1 MAKIFNTTV
10 YPTIVPAATDL
21 LIGTDV
27 SDNNKTVTFKI
38 SDIVGGGGAAQDLAS
53 VLAIGNSAANNI
65 TLTGT
70 GILTAVDVFPTVIS
84 AGTQGTHGV
93 VGQFLASTGTG
104 IQWQTPPGAN
114 LTWQNVVDNSNI
126 VQAKSLFL
134 QDGSFSITQPNN
146 TSGSFSADTK
156 TSLSWNALATFH
168 SDVALGDGTGTTA
181 TSVSFYSAT
190 QILADDGTGVMVPG
204 TAGQLLSSTGT
215 GVQWSSASTLI
226 TPTLQ
231 DVCTPTSSS
240 DNVLTGVGIEF
251 VGTNLGSTTS
261 FDSDTILQ
269 SQGTV
274 KIIGNADIT
283 VPASQGFLEINGGAI
298 DIKGDYTEFR
308 IKGSPGTSG
317 QLLVSKGSLL
327 TPAWETVSGLNQN
340 LQDTLGNGNTA
351 NGTNANITLTGNAS
365 TLANPTE
372 GVVEVSNGAFSLVGD
387 HSGVSLKGSF
397 GNAGQVLVSQGEGAT
412 PVWGAN
418 GSGTVNNIVGGL
430 TNYIQVNVDATTA
443 ASPVV
448 SSSLLTTG
456 TSIPTTTGVAT
467 FTDIQTNGTAY
478 TPTNNVVTT
487 PVVSANGSGLTVNVN
502 SVNIQS
508 SSDFTV
514 VSGGTGYLVGDTVEI
529 PGSSGTPCIL
539 QIQNVSSDRYYD
551 ALGKFSEPSGK
562 DWDLSFLNTNSGV
575 PVTVSIPSGQGGS
588 GYTDPTTT
596 GVAVGSNGLIVTLN
610 TSGGVAQTATIT
622 TPGTGYAAGSSFS
635 GLSGGTGTGTTVVV
649 DTVKGDS
656 TLRNSD
662 GTRSSDVVFKE
673 GNNIEFVRGI
683 NSSEVT
689 INSSAGG
696 GTVTSVGAVSTNA
709 TLSISGSPITTSG
722 DLDIELPTMSA
733 LTPGSYTNSDI
744 TVDAYGRITAAGNG
758 TPVANTT
765 YDLTSSQSGPVLT
778 MTNPSGGSGYV
789 AGSTLSTTVVTGGG
803 DGNLTVLVGTVTAGA
818 IDANQITVV
827 AAGAGYAPGDT
838 FTVDGPGADVTGVV
852 ATVSTTTAGINL
864 VPSTGTTDTVLLKE
878 GSNITLTDNGSNEIT
893 ISAANS
899 SGIASFGIATNP
911 ASTAGTINVTDNTI
925 TFTEQVNTINSVNY
939 NYISQ
944 DISATNILTTGLS
957 ADTSGLNGTTVLTH
971 FLRADNT
978 WAAPASTSYIGS
990 GGVDIGTNG
999 VASLSG
1005 FTAGSAYNTG
1015 KDLGYK
1021 VIFDVIGGTGSGCQ
1035 ILALNTGGVLSA
1047 PEIYA
1052 KGKGYTVNDTLSLQE
1067 ANGQGATPGTPAQVT
1082 AASLTTPGEFQVFS
1096 KPDNLQTQYKPTL
1109 KAINTGGTTADP
1121 ELEFTLL
1128 GPATKSVDTVALAGG
1143 TDISVIRDNDGQ
1155 ITISS
1160 TATFTPAV
1168 TAPIYLDG
1176 SNIRLNYNDA
1186 SVTNNVVTAAD
1197 AFSASQPVVPA
1208 TDTVLVN
1215 KRTSYVTSFSGSG
1228 SGYTPGITT
1237 GVTLQLLS
1245 GGPVPVLPVVSF
1257 TVQGSGA
1264 INTATI
1270 VFTTLGT
1277 GVQANDQFRI
1287 PGSTGTPVDIT
1298 ITSSNQNIVESVPIS
1313 ELSTAIGTM
1322 SSFGIGSDSGTAT
1335 ITDGQTISFSG
1346 GVGITTAIGLGTQ
1359 TVTFDLDLNE
1369 LTTSTD
1375 NADGDFFAVVDTTGV
1390 QKKLTKA
1397 NINNSGF
1404 NNDAGY
1410 TTNTGTVTGTGTQGV
1425 IPAWASGGAG
1435 IENTVLFYDSSNKV
1449 FSFNNNNVV
1458 NNDYTLTVGA
1468 NGGFGNGYIYVE
1480 NTTNNVRIGKNSLGT
1495 LSETGSAVSNT
1506 IIGTQAGQA
1515 ITDGA
1520 ENTVV
1525 GFNAMAAATKQTGN
1539 TIVGVGAMSNGYG
1552 GADVAIGKDS
1562 LKFGANTNSNPNI
1575 NDATN
1580 RVAIGNNAL
1589 AGESTTLQIGEEI
1602 VAIGTSAGQYTSS
1615 TAAGG
1620 GIFIG
1625 SFAGQHTVNNQ
1636 TKNGINQIA
1645 IGRRAMQ
1652 YFTTSESI
1660 AIGAYSMI
1668 DDNASGAKIGGTG
1681 HIAIG
1686 THSLGSVGGAPTVSG
1701 SYNIAIGYKAQD
1713 AVQDLGAD
1721 TIAMGREAK
1730 AQGTDSIAIGRQ
1742 TQAGTSAN
1750 DESIAIGSSASAAA
1764 KNCMAIGFNSSASGD
1779 GSLALGKNSVTT
1791 DDNQLSFGSTTVP
1804 LGLIENSG
1812 VTATKRWKIHINGA
1826 YYYVGLEPVP

>member
-53 VLAIGNSAANNI
+53 VLAIGNSAANDI

-84 AGTQGTHGV
+84 AGTQGTHGS

-104 IQWQTPPGAN
+104 IQWQTPPGAS
-114 LTWQNVVDNSNI
+114 LTWQNVVDNGNI

-134 QDGSFSITQPNN
+134 QDGSISITQPNN
-146 TSGSFSADTK
+146 ANGSFSGDTK

-168 SDVALGDGTGTTA
+168 SDVALGDSSGTNA

-190 QILADDGTGVMVPG
+190 KILADDGGGVMVPG

-251 VGTNLGSTTS
+251 VGTSLGSTTS
-261 FDSDTILQ
+261 FDADTILQ

-274 KIIGNADIT
+274 KIIGNADTT
-283 VPASQGFLEINGGAI
+283 VPSTQGFLEINGGAI

-327 TPAWETVSGLNQN
+327 TPEWETVSGLNQN
-340 LQDTLGNGNTA
+340 LQATLDNGNSA
-351 NGTNANITLTGNAS
+351 NGTNANINLTGNSS
-365 TLANPTE
+365 TLSNPNQ
-372 GVVEVSNGAFSLVGD
+372 GVIEVTNGAFSLAGD
-387 HSGVSLKGSF
+387 HSGVALKGSY

-412 PVWGAN
+412 PIWGAN

-430 TNYIQVNVDATTA
+430 TNYIQVNVDSSTA

-456 TSIPTTTGVAT
+456 TSIPSTTGVAT

-487 PVVSANGSGLTVNVN
+487 PVVSATGSGLTVNVN

-514 VSGGTGYLVGDTVEI
+514 VSGGTGYLPGDTVEI
-529 PGSSGTPCIL
+529 PGSAGTPCIL

-562 DWDLSFLNTNSGV
+562 DWNLSFLNTNSGV

-596 GVAVGSNGLIVTLN
+596 GVAVGTNGLIVTLN

-622 TPGTGYAAGSSFS
+622 TPGSGYAAGTSFT
-635 GLSGGTGTGTTVVV
+635 GISGGTGTGTTVVV
-649 DTVKGDS
+649 DTVKGNS

-662 GTRSSDVVFKE
+662 GTRISDVVFVE
-673 GNNIEFVRGI
+673 GNNIEFVRSN

-696 GTVTSVGAVSTNA
+696 GTVTSVGLTSTNL
-709 TLSISGSPITTSG
+709 TVTGSPITTSG
-722 DLDIELPTMSA
+722 TLTVALPTTGVTA
-733 LTPGSYTNSDI
+733 ASYTNADI
-744 TVDAYGRITAAGNG
+744 TVDAEGRITAAANG
-758 TPVANTT
+758 SPVANTT

-789 AGSTLSTTVVTGGG
+789 AGSTLNTTVVTGGG
-803 DGNLTVLVGTVTAGA
+803 DGNLTVLVGTVNAGA

-838 FTVDGPGADVTGVV
+838 FTVDGPGTDVTGVV

-864 VPSTGTTDTVLLKE
+864 VPSTGSTDTVLLKE
-878 GSNITLTDNGSNEIT
+878 GSNITLIDNGSNEIT

-911 ASTAGTINVTDNTI
+911 VSTAGTINVTDNTI
-925 TFTEQVNTINSVNY
+925 TFTEQVNTINAVNY

-957 ADTSGLNGTTVLTH
+957 ADTSALDGTTVLTH

-990 GGVDIGTNG
+990 GAVDIGTNG
-999 VASLSG
+999 VETLSG
-1005 FTAGSAYNTG
+1005 FTSGSAYNTG

-1021 VIFDVIGGTGSGCQ
+1021 VIFDVLGGTGSGCQ

-1052 KGKGYTVNDTLSLQE
+1052 KGKGYTINDTLSLQE
-1067 ANGQGATPGTPAQVT
+1067 ANGQGATPGTPAQVS
-1082 AASLTTPGEFQVFS
+1082 AASLTTAGEFQVFS
-1096 KPDNLQTQYKPTL
+1096 RPESLQTQYKPTL
-1109 KAINTGGTTADP
+1109 KAVNTGGTTADP
-1121 ELEFTLL
+1121 NLEFTLI

-1160 TATFTPAV
+1160 TAAFTPAV

-1186 SVTNNVVTAAD
+1186 TVTNNVVTAAD

-1215 KRTSYVTSFSGSG
+1215 KKTSYVTSFSGSG
-1228 SGYTPGITT
+1228 SGYSPGPAT

-1245 GGPVPVLPVVSF
+1245 GGPVSVLPVVSF
-1257 TVQGSGA
+1257 TVLSGGD
-1264 INTATI
+1264 IDTATV

-1287 PGSTGTPVDIT
+1287 PGSTGTSVDIT
-1298 ITSSNQNIVESVPIS
+1298 ITTTNQNTVESVPIS

-1335 ITDGQTISFSG
+1335 ITDGQTVSFSG
-1346 GVGITTAIGLGTQ
+1346 GTGITTAIGLGTQ

-1369 LTTSTD
+1369 LTTSTS
-1375 NADGDFFAVVDTTGV
+1375 NADGDFFAVVDSTGV
-1390 QKKLTKA
+1390 QKKLTKG

-1410 TTNTGTVTGTGTQGV
+1410 TTNTGTVAGTGTQG
-1425 IPAWASGGAG
+1425 ILPAWKSGGAD
-1435 IENTVLFYDSSNKV
+1435 IEDTVLFYDATNTV
-1449 FSFNNNNVV
+1449 FSLNNNNVV
-1458 NNDYTLTVGA
+1458 HTDYSLTIGENA
-1468 NGGFGNGYIYVE
+1468 GSGKGYIFIE
-1480 NTTNNVRIGKNSLGT
+1480 NASNNVRIGKNSLGT
-1495 LSETGSAVSNT
+1495 LAETGSAVSNT

-1515 ITDGA
+1515 ITNGA

-1525 GFNAMAAATKQTGN
+1525 GFNAMAGASVQTGN
-1539 TIVGVGAMSNGYG
+1539 TILGVGAMSNGYG

-1562 LKFGANTNSNPNI
+1562 LKFGANTNSNPNL
-1575 NDATN
+1575 NDPTN

-1589 AGESTTLQIGEEI
+1589 AGTATALQVGEEI

-1615 TAAGG
+1615 TVAGG

-1636 TKNGINQIA
+1636 SRNGINQIA

-1652 YFTTSESI
+1652 YFTSSESV
-1660 AIGAYSMI
+1660 AIGAFSMI
-1668 DDNASGAKIGGTG
+1668 DSNTSGARIGGTG
-1681 HIAIG
+1681 HVAIG
-1686 THSLGSVGGAPTVSG
+1686 THALGSVGGAPSVSG
-1701 SYNIAIGYKAQD
+1701 SHNIAIGYKAQD
-1713 AVQDLGAD
+1713 AIQDLGSD

-1742 TQAGTSAN
+1742 TQAGTSVN
-1750 DESIAIGSSASAAA
+1750 NESIAIGCSAAAAA

-1812 VTATKRWKIHINGA
+1812 VNVTKRWKIHINGA
-1826 YYYVGLEPVP
+1826 YYYVGLQPAP